1 MKSTHLLPVL
11 FSLALLQS
19 SCRADNPGPPNVRAP
34 EAFRVQLDTSRGP
47 VTIDV
52 TRAFAPIG
60 ADRFYSMIEAGF
72 LDGARFFRVVP
83 GFVVQFGLSGK
94 PALSNVWNAPI
105 MDDPLKPGNSNTRGS
120 VVFAMTSDPNS
131 RTTQMFINLAN
142 NRNLDGAGFVPIGR
156 VVKGMENVD
165 NLFSGYGEAPDQ
177 DLILSQGDA
186 YLGKQFP
193 SLDYI
198 KAARIV
204 PLDSPASR

>member
-1 MKSTHLLPVL
+1 MGPASSG
-11 FSLALLQS
+11 FSQ
-19 SCRADNPGPPNVRAP
+19 
-34 EAFRVQLDTSRGP
+34 
-47 VTIDV
+47 
-52 TRAFAPIG
+52 
-60 ADRFYSMIEAGF
+60 
-72 LDGARFFRVVP
+72 
-83 GFVVQFGLSGK
+83 GLSVSS
-94 PALSNVWNAPI
+94 AY
-105 MDDPLKPGNSNTRGS
+105 PGSL
-120 VVFAMTSDPNS
+120 VFAMTSDPNS

-204 PLDSPASR
+204 PLDSPGSR